1 MINREEL
8 ESFVDSIKKE
18 NINKKE
24 KIFNEIQVE
33 EILFLKDRKISQK
46 NIIEFLFSK
55 YPEIEKKY
63 NQKISTLKSLIS
75 KVKVKKEPV
84 KKIKEKI
91 VKSEDKNEEE
101 IIKNEDE
108 KAIKKHNIASF
119 FG

>member
-63 NQKISTLKSLIS
+63 NQKIPTLKSLIS
-75 KVKVKKEPV
+75 KVRVKKINEV
-84 KKIKEKI
+84 KKIKEEI
-91 VKSEDKNEEE
+91 VKNEEKT
-101 IIKNEDE
+101 IKNEDE